1 MDGAKPQPPQTFKPA
16 AFLAWVQNQQ
26 SQAKEIINRCGAGP
40 RQAFPAAS
48 QRKCQLA
55 PRCIARHLCCMKSA
69 SVQQLPQQWPEI
81 LRWVAAGEEVQ
92 VTQQDKVIAKVVPA
106 RPAPRPDFLA
116 RAKAIWGEQ
125 PPGKPLS
132 ELVLEARGG
141 EP

>member
-1 MDGAKPQPPQTFKPA
+1 MD
-16 AFLAWVQNQQ
+16 
-26 SQAKEIINRCGAGP
+26 
-40 RQAFPAAS
+40 
-48 QRKCQLA
+48 KCQLA
-55 PRCIARHLCCMKSA
+55 PRGVARHLSCMKTA

-92 VTQQDKVIAKVVPA
+92 VTQQDKVIARVVPA
-106 RPAPRPDFLA
+106 RAAPRPDFLA

-132 ELVLEARGG
+132 ELVSEARGG

>member
-1 MDGAKPQPPQTFKPA
+1 
-16 AFLAWVQNQQ
+16 
-26 SQAKEIINRCGAGP
+26 
-40 RQAFPAAS
+40 
-48 QRKCQLA
+48 
-55 PRCIARHLCCMKSA
+55 MKTA
-69 SVQQLPQQWPEI
+69 SVQQLPEQWPEI

-106 RPAPRPDFLA
+106 NPAPGPDFLA
-116 RAKAIWGEQ
+116 RSKAIWGEQ

>member
-1 MDGAKPQPPQTFKPA
+1 
-16 AFLAWVQNQQ
+16 
-26 SQAKEIINRCGAGP
+26 
-40 RQAFPAAS
+40 
-48 QRKCQLA
+48 
-55 PRCIARHLCCMKSA
+55 MKTA
-69 SVQQLPQQWPEI
+69 TVQQLPQQWPEI

-92 VTQQDKVIAKVVPA
+92 VTQQDEVIATVVPA
-106 RPAPRPDFLA
+106 RPVLRPDFLA